1 MNRNKLLLRY
11 FALLFLLCM
20 GIPAAWA
27 QIQQPQNRNQQT
39 VIRPQ
44 NQSQKSNPQGNTQGK
59 PLFQLGAGNNTKV
72 QDRRTPAEIMLEKKR
87 WTLYRA
93 FWQNLATR
101 YNYYFHARTKLNKVV
116 RTVNRQGQDNYN
128 VLLPFYPFTMQNQS
142 FSKKELDSVV
152 EKASTGI
159 QLHDPRGKWIP
170 DCYVLMGRAYFYEG
184 DLDNANKTFQFVNI
198 AFAPK
203 NKKEYK
209 TVIGSAEN
217 DHISVATKEKTKGIL
232 GPFRHKSARNDAFLW
247 RARTL
252 LEQKEFD
259 EVQALLNVLHNDPKF
274 PKRLEGSLAEVR
286 AYGNY
291 IQGRYPETIEPL
303 QIAIDKSRDK
313 VAKARMSFILGQLLA
328 MQNRPDSAIE
338 QFREVIAQRPDPM
351 MDFQARIQIAKLN
364 AARENG
370 DPTKSIEGLRHML
383 RKERFHPY
391 RDGIL
396 YTMGM
401 LSYPKDAD
409 AAQAYMQKS
418 LKEPSNNLV
427 QRTLTYKGIA
437 DIYYDQRNY
446 LEAKKYYDSTAG
458 VMTNDFADA
467 AVVTTRK
474 NVLGDVA
481 ARVALIHRED
491 SLQRIA
497 MMPESDRNI
506 YLSKLAGTIKKEAA
520 DKKKADAKN
529 ASNSSNNVAFGSSLM
544 GNAAGFAPQND
555 GNGDWYFYNQAAKS
569 SGYSEFKRRWGNRQ
583 LADNWRRSQP
593 SGNNANIANNGPAML
608 NAPTEQAPATVS
620 PDSITAETLAQGLP
634 LTKEKFDISRTKCQD
649 AWFELGKLY
658 YDKLENAK
666 LAIETYD
673 SLLYIYPNHPQ
684 KPEVLYSL
692 YVWNGKLGRNDIAN
706 RYKNQVLNDYAQTNF
721 ADYIRFGALKDIDA
735 GKKKAISQAYDSAYT
750 AFRNGNY
757 DAAIAMRAMVDSVYG
772 VNYLQPKFDLL
783 QAMVTVKTD
792 TSFATDTTMRSVR
805 AVQYV
810 LNKYASDE
818 AIHSQ
823 AQALMDVL
831 NKRKEIYNYLAQ
843 LEIQKTSNGGAAL
856 DENISIRYP
865 WQNPQPSLTDKVNT
879 AKTKADSIKVAS
891 NVTANTP
898 VLNTVAAAVAPPTP
912 EALPIA
918 PPKPLTPYKLD
929 VNNPFFVVLS
939 FQRVSK
945 DLMDEG
951 LNQFTRYNANK
962 HAADKIEVG
971 SFVLTPNDIMLI
983 FRLFPNEDKALEYFD
998 EIRDAASAN
1007 IIPRIKP
1014 ADYSMFV
1021 ISRDNFILL
1030 NSTKDLAGYRKF
1042 FTDNYVTQ

>member
-1 MNRNKLLLRY
+1 
-11 FALLFLLCM
+11 M

-27 QIQQPQNRNQQT
+27 QIQPPQNRNQQT

-44 NQSQKSNPQGNTQGK
+44 NQSQRSNPQGNTTQGK
-59 PLFQLGAGNNTKV
+59 PLIQLGANNKV

-116 RTVNRQGQDNYN
+116 RVVNRQGQDNYN
-128 VLLPFYPFTMQNQS
+128 VLLPFYPFNMKNQS

-184 DLDNANKTFQFVNI
+184 DLDNANKTFQYVNI

-232 GPFRHKSARNDAFLW
+232 APFRHKRARNDAFLW

-252 LEQKEFD
+252 LEQHEFD

-286 AYGNY
+286 AYSNY

-328 MQNRPDSAIE
+328 MQHRPDSAIE
-338 QFREVIAQRPDPM
+338 QFREVIHQKPDPM

-364 AARENG
+364 ASLENG

-409 AAQAYMQKS
+409 AAIAYMQKS

-467 AVVTTRK
+467 AVVRTRK

-497 MMPESDRNI
+497 LMPESDRNI

-520 DKKKADAKN
+520 EKKKADAKN
-529 ASNSSNNVAFGSSLM
+529 AANASNSFGSSLV
-544 GNAAGFAPQND
+544 GNSPGAYGPQAD

-569 SGYSEFKRRWGNRQ
+569 AGYSEFKRKWGNRQ
-583 LADNWRRSQP
+583 LADNWRRSQT
-593 SGNNANIANNGPAML
+593 GGNANIANNSPAML
-608 NAPTEQAPATVS
+608 NAPGEQAPKEVS
-620 PDSITAETLAQGLP
+620 PDSVTAESLALGLP
-634 LTKEKFDISRTKCQD
+634 LTKEKLETSKTKCED

-673 SLLYIYPNHPQ
+673 SLLLIYPNHP
-684 KPEVLYSL
+684 KKAEVLYSL

-706 RYKNQVLNDYAQTNF
+706 RYKNQVLNEYAQTNF
-721 ADYIRFGALKDIDA
+721 ADFIRFGALKDIDA

-783 QAMVTVKTD
+783 QAMVVVKTD

-810 LNKYASDE
+810 LNKYASDT
-818 AIHSQ
+818 AVYAQ

-831 NKRKEIYNYLAQ
+831 SKRTELYNYLAQ
-843 LEIQKTSNGGAAL
+843 LEVKKTNNGGAL
-856 DENISIRYP
+856 VDENISIRYP

-879 AKTKADSIKVAS
+879 AKTKADSIKVAA
-891 NVTANTP
+891 NVTTATP
-898 VLNTVAAAVAPPTP
+898 VLNTVATTSTPAAVTPP
-912 EALPIA
+912 
-918 PPKPLTPYKLD
+918 PPPSKPLTPYKLD
-929 VNNPFFVVLS
+929 ANNPFFVVLS

-951 LNQFTRYNANK
+951 LNQFTRYNASK
-962 HAADKIEVG
+962 HANDKIEVG

-1030 NSTKDLAGYRKF
+1030 NSTKDLEGYRKF